1 MRWAAVRY
9 WLLDRLSGHASSI
22 SEPSCG
28 VNPATARESRDD
40 RCVRL
45 LQTHDR
51 ALQRLAIGCE
61 RDPARRQ
68 DLVQDIWLAVWQAL
82 PRFRDDCS
90 ERTFVFRIAH
100 NRAVSH
106 IQHWQRRRTD
116 PLEDDAPVAADGPD
130 PEHALS
136 QQQRRERLQ
145 SAVQSLPLGL
155 RQVVVL
161 TLEGLTNAEVA
172 DIVGITENNVAVR
185 MTRARAELTVL
196 LGAGQKAH
204 SHE

>member
-1 MRWAAVRY
+1 MSA
-9 WLLDRLSGHASSI
+9 
-22 SEPSCG
+22 
-28 VNPATARESRDD
+28 PAESRDD

-45 LQTHDR
+45 LQEHDR
-51 ALQRLAIGCE
+51 ALRRLVISYE

-82 PRFRDDCS
+82 PRFRSDCS

-106 IQHWQRRRTD
+106 IEHWQRRRTD
-116 PLEDDAPVAADGPD
+116 PLDDDAPVAAASLD
-130 PEHALS
+130 PEHGLS
-136 QQQRRERLQ
+136 QQRRRERLQ
-145 SAVQSLPLGL
+145 AAVQELPLGL

-172 DIVGITENNVAVR
+172 EIVGISENNVAVR
-185 MTRARAELTVL
+185 MTRARAELSRL
-196 LGAGQKAH
+196 LGAGERLRRH
-204 SHE
+204 G